1 MNSFSLKSL
10 SLKSLPINLQKL
22 PVNLQKREKIIIS
35 IGGVVVVVLLILEL
49 IIFPIYDRKENLQ
62 KLIVQR
68 TKSLSEMHQ
77 LEAEYHALT
86 RNLVSNESQLKNRPR
101 GFTLFSFLDALAGQS
116 GIKQNII
123 YMKPST
129 TNVKGSPYT
138 LSIVEM
144 KIESLTMNQLV
155 AFLHGVETSPN
166 MVWVKRIS
174 LSKGEKNNQL
184 INSILQVETYQL

>member
-1 MNSFSLKSL
+1 MKSFSLKSL
-10 SLKSLPINLQKL
+10 SLKSLPIYLQKL
-22 PVNLQKREKIIIS
+22 PVNLQKREKIAIS
-35 IGGVVVVVLLILEL
+35 IGGVIVVVLLILEL

-62 KLIVQR
+62 RLIVQR
-68 TKSLSEMHQ
+68 TKSLSEMGQ
-77 LEAEYHALT
+77 LQAEYHALT

-129 TNVKGSPYT
+129 ANVKGSPYS

>member
-1 MNSFSLKSL
+1 
-10 SLKSLPINLQKL
+10 
-22 PVNLQKREKIIIS
+22 
-35 IGGVVVVVLLILEL
+35 
-49 IIFPIYDRKENLQ
+49 
-62 KLIVQR
+62 
-68 TKSLSEMHQ
+68 MHQ
-77 LEAEYHALT
+77 LQSEYKALT
-86 RNLVSNESQLKNRPR
+86 RNLVSNESQLKNRPK
-101 GFTLFSFLDALAGQS
+101 GFTLFSFLDTLAGKS

-129 TNVKGSPYT
+129 TNMKGSPYT

-144 KIESLTMNQLV
+144 KIDSLTMNQLV

-184 INSILQVETYQL
+184 INSLLQVETYQL